1 MTFAG
6 DPEYDDCAVVGF
18 VEKVSCLIEKGERI
32 VEARIDTGATK
43 SSIDASLVE
52 ELNIGPVVGE
62 RIIRNAHGSE
72 RRKIVRVKIRIAGKT
87 INAKFTIANR
97 SRLRYPMLI
106 GRNVL
111 RKGFL
116 IDPNKKNET
125 KPKDQTDLSQHFT
138 NSKKQKNNIQF

>member
-6 DPEYDDCAVVGF
+6 DPEYDDCAVIGF
-18 VEKVSCLIEKGERI
+18 VEKVSCLTEEGERI
-32 VEARIDTGATK
+32 VDARIDTGATK
-43 SSIDASLVE
+43 SSIDASLVD
-52 ELNIGPVVGE
+52 ELKIGPVVGE

-72 RRKIVRVKIRIAGKT
+72 RRKMVRVKIRIAGKT
-87 INAKFTIANR
+87 ITAKFTIANR

-116 IDPNKKNET
+116 IDPNKKTNA
-125 KPKDQTDLSQHFT
+125 KPKEQTELSQHFDEM
-138 NSKKQKNNIQF
+138 K